1 MSIELTNGKFETF
14 VFSGGEVHVRV
25 VECHPQ
31 PHIKAIIYNSEDIM
45 TLLMLCDA
53 IKRTGRTIHRLDI
66 PYLPYA
72 RQDRVCNVG
81 EALSIKVMADL
92 INSIGAKQVCVTD
105 VHSDVSL
112 ALIKNVHNYP
122 AEALGLMEVIG
133 NKLVICPDAGAE
145 KRILKLK
152 RPYVMATKVRDPM
165 TGDIKETRIYGDVKD
180 KECIIVDDIC
190 DGGKTF
196 IELAKVLLNSGAS
209 SVDLYVT
216 HGIFS
221 KGMFVFKNLL
231 TNIYHYNY
239 KTGIIEC
246 ISTHSMQ

>member
-1 MSIELTNGKFETF
+1 MSIELMNGKHESF
-14 VFSGGEVHVRV
+14 VFSGGEIHVRV
-25 VECHPQ
+25 LECGPQ
-31 PHIKAIIYNSEDIM
+31 AHIKAIIYNAQDIM
-45 TLLMLCDA
+45 ELLMLCDA
-53 IKRTGRTIHRLDI
+53 LKIMGKSIHRIDI

-72 RQDRVCNVG
+72 RQDRVCNPG
-81 EALSIKVMADL
+81 EALSIKVMAGL

-112 ALIKNVHNYP
+112 ALINNVHNYP
-122 AEALGLMEVIG
+122 ATAFGLMEIVG

-145 KRILKLK
+145 KRILKFK
-152 RPYVMATKVRDPM
+152 RPYVMATKVRDPL
-165 TGDIKETRIYGDVKD
+165 TGEIKETKLYGDVKD
-180 KECIIVDDIC
+180 KECIIIDDIC

-196 IELAKVLLNSGAS
+196 IELAKALLNAGAS
-209 SVDLYVT
+209 NVDLYVT

-239 KTGIIEC
+239 KTGVIEC
-246 ISTHSMQ
+246 ISIHSQQ